1 MPRQKSSKDEII
13 HQLVENNLALQQKNI
28 ELISSIKELTKKIDD
43 MVTIF
48 SEAAKHI
55 KEGTDR
61 PLMEKLQNLLE
72 QNKTIAKG
80 LILLEK
86 YVREKSAM
94 GAGINAAQQK
104 PFQPKPMPRSNI

>member
-1 MPRQKSSKDEII
+1 MPKKSTKDDII
-13 HQLVENNLALQQKNI
+13 HQLAENNIALQEKNT
-28 ELISSIKELTKKIDD
+28 ELIISIKELTKKIDS

-48 SEAAKHI
+48 EEAAKHI

-61 PLMEKLQNLLE
+61 PLMEKLQGLLE

-86 YVREKSAM
+86 YVREKSV
-94 GAGINAAQQK
+94 AGTATQ
-104 PFQPKPMPRSNI
+104 PFQPKPLPRKL

>member
-1 MPRQKSSKDEII
+1 MPRKSKDDII
-13 HQLVENNLALQQKNI
+13 TQLAENNLALQEKTA
-28 ELISSIKELTKKIDD
+28 ELITSIKGLTKKVDD
-43 MVTIF
+43 MVNIF
-48 SEAAKHI
+48 EEAAKHI

-61 PLMEKLQNLLE
+61 PLMEKLQGLLE

-94 GAGINAAQQK
+94 GTPA
-104 PFQPKPMPRSNI
+104 FQPKPLPRSNL

>member
-1 MPRQKSSKDEII
+1 MPRVNKDNII
-13 HQLVENNLALQQKNI
+13 HQLAENNLELQKKTT
-28 ELISSIKELTKKIDD
+28 ELIISIKDLTKKIDN
-43 MVTIF
+43 MVEIF
-48 SEAAKHI
+48 DEAAKHI

-61 PLMEKLQNLLE
+61 PLMEKLSGLLE

-94 GAGINAAQQK
+94 SITPISG
-104 PFQPKPMPRSNI
+104 FQPKPLPRSNF

>member
-1 MPRQKSSKDEII
+1 MPKQSKDDII
-13 HQLVENNLALQQKNI
+13 TQLAENNLALQEKTA
-28 ELISSIKELTKKIDD
+28 ELITSIKGLTKKIDD
-43 MVTIF
+43 MVKIF
-48 SEAAKHI
+48 EEAAKHI

-61 PLMEKLQNLLE
+61 PLMEKLQGLLE

-94 GAGINAAQQK
+94 GGGS
-104 PFQPKPMPRSNI
+104 PFQPKPLPRSNL

>member
-1 MPRQKSSKDEII
+1 MPKVSKDDII
-13 HQLVENNLALQQKNI
+13 SQLAENNLALQEKTA
-28 ELISSIKELTKKIDD
+28 ELIISVKELTKKIDD
-43 MVTIF
+43 MVKIF
-48 SEAAKHI
+48 EEAAKHI

-80 LILLEK
+80 LIMLEK

-94 GAGINAAQQK
+94 GGTQ
-104 PFQPKPMPRSNI
+104 PFQPKPLPRSNI